1 LLFSK
6 KAFNE
11 SFLPNGEATDA
22 EAECAR
28 YEEILSEHPI
38 DIQVLGIGTNGHIG
52 FNEPGTSFDSLTH
65 KVVLTDSTREAN
77 KRFFEREEDV
87 PTH

>member
-1 LLFSK
+1 MNELLFSK
-6 KAFNE
+6 KAFKE

-38 DIQVLGIGTNGHIG
+38 DIQVLGMEQTAI
-52 FNEPGTSFDSLTH
+52 L
-65 KVVLTDSTREAN
+65 VLTNQELLLIR
-77 KRFFEREEDV
+77 
-87 PTH
+87 